1 MKFNEEYEVCRIPH
15 QLTDD
20 FLKRH
25 HYLAQQGNGFLGKVQ
40 YGLFRKDGRFIGVV
54 VFAGISVIETLIGA
68 FEGFER
74 FSNQEGFW
82 ELARLA
88 MDDDTKERNL
98 TSWFLSRC
106 IKKLRQE
113 EYVRAIIS
121 YADSKYHH
129 GYIYQATNFK
139 YYGLTPQRSD
149 FFEALS
155 GGGTRQV
162 WRGSVKGLQ
171 GEWMPRSRKHRYMLV
186 YDETLK
192 IKWAEELYPKGDN
205 NEYRLTEPEQMQL
218 NMFDYL

>member
-1 MKFNEEYEVCRIPH
+1 MLKFNEEYEVCRIPH
-15 QLTDD
+15 QLADD

-74 FSNQEGFW
+74 FSSQEGFW
-82 ELARLA
+82 ELSRLA

-139 YYGLTPQRSD
+139 YYGLTPQKSD
-149 FFEALS
+149 FFEVLS
-155 GGGTRQV
+155 GGG
-162 WRGSVKGLQ
+162 
-171 GEWMPRSRKHRYMLV
+171 Y
-186 YDETLK
+186 
-192 IKWAEELYPKGDN
+192 
-205 NEYRLTEPEQMQL
+205 
-218 NMFDYL
+218 